1 MGRRMS
7 VVYSEVVHKLHRGI
21 GFGFNTTARNV
32 FTTCLHVLI
41 FLTVMCMSG
50 LFRVTS

>member
-21 GFGFNTTARNV
+21 GFGFNTTARKSV
-32 FTTCLHVLI
+32 THFII
-41 FLTVMCMSG
+41 FFFSIDA
-50 LFRVTS
+50 S